1 LAGGVIFAF
10 WPALW
15 LHLVV
20 TCTESL
26 FIFLILAGKKMA
38 KPAKKG
44 ATRNKTLVN
53 GIASICI
60 NAVIYNE

>member
-44 ATRNKTLVN
+44 RRETRFQ
-53 GIASICI
+53 
-60 NAVIYNE
+60 